1 MSKQIKWYRLDNIL
15 KHNAQ
20 YYIIIGE
27 RSNGKSYA
35 LNEYIID
42 RYFEYGE
49 QFGYVKRYDED
60 IKAKYM
66 SEVFNHLEDYLLD
79 RYNKRLKFYRGQ
91 FLLYDADSTG
101 KISECEVF
109 GYAFSLAGSN
119 RVKGTSYPKINT
131 ILYEEFMSIDCTYI
145 SDEINLLLNLVS
157 TIVRNRTNVKT
168 FMLANTISKYNP
180 YFSALGLKAHR
191 MEKGKIIVKTFH
203 DKKGYK
209 TTFAIE
215 RTENV
220 NVFDNSDNKEKVV
233 YNIFGNSGVGSMIT
247 TGDFEV
253 HNYPKTVDKYTFEEN
268 KFTGCKLI
276 GKRYKTSL
284 VLRFEDYF
292 YRIYIIDDNVK
303 FISAYREISYNT
315 ISDKNTTHIINGIT
329 TIDNVVNINNIMGFN
344 GNEYNEI
351 FDILISTIRQKDFIV
366 ISDDDGENV
375 VNGFRISGLSYT
387 HK

>member
-1 MSKQIKWYRLDNIL
+1 MSKEIKWYRLDNIL
-15 KHNAQ
+15 QHKAQ

-66 SEVFNHLEDYLLD
+66 GEVFNHLEDYLLEK
-79 RYNKRLKFYRGQ
+79 YNKCIKFYRGQ
-91 FLLYDADSTG
+91 FLLYDADSQG

-109 GYAFSLAGSN
+109 GYTFSLANSN

-131 ILYEEFMSIDCTYI
+131 ILFEEFMSIDCTYL

-191 MEKGKIIVKTFH
+191 IDKGKILVKTFH
-203 DKKGYK
+203 DKRGYK

-233 YNIFGNSGVGSMIT
+233 YNVFGNSGVGSMIT

-253 HNYPKTVDKYTFEEN
+253 HSYPKTVDKYTFEEN
-268 KFTGCKLI
+268 KFNGSKII
-276 GKRYKTSL
+276 GKQYKTDL

-303 FISAYREISYNT
+303 FISAYREINENT
-315 ISDKNTTHIINGIT
+315 INHKNTTYIINGNKPRKNI
-329 TIDNVVNINNIMGFN
+329 VNINNVMGFN
-344 GNEYNEI
+344 ANEYNSL

-375 VNGFRISGLSYT
+375 INGFRLSGLSYT
-387 HK
+387 H